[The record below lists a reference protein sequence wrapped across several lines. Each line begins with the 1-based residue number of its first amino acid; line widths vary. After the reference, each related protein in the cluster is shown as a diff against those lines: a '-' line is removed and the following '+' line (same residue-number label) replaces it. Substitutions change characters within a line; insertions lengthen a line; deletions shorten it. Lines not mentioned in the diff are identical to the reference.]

1 VASDAKDLA
10 ARAAATLAPAASA
23 AGEGDLPESWPAI
36 LLVEDE
42 LTARQLRRAGYRV
55 EVVENGAEALAL
67 LKRKFF
73 PMLLTDW
80 DMPQMNGAALAD

>member
-1 VASDAKDLA
+1 M
-10 ARAAATLAPAASA
+10 

-42 LTARQLRRAGYRV
+42 LTTRLMTARQLRRAGYQV

-67 LKRKFF
+67 
-73 PMLLTDW
+73 PD
-80 DMPQMNGAALAD
+80 

>member
-10 ARAAATLAPAASA
+10 ARPAATLAPAASA

-42 LTARQLRRAGYRV
+42 LTTRLMTARQLRRR
-55 EVVENGAEALAL
+55 L
-67 LKRKFF
+67 
-73 PMLLTDW
+73 
-80 DMPQMNGAALAD
+80 